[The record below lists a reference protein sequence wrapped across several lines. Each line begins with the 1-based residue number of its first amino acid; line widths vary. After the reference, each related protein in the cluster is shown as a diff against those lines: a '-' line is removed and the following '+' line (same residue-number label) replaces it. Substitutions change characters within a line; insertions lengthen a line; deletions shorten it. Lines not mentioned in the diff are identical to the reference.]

1 MRLPMLGQNVD
12 EVRAIKQIRYA
23 IDNGVNYVD
32 TAAPYHEGKSE
43 VVLGKALR
51 DGYRRKVKIAT
62 KLTLSM
68 LNKPEEM
75 ESFLDMQLKK
85 LKTNF
90 IDYYLLHGIDAISW
104 TKLQK
109 FNAIDFLEKSQAKGK
124 IVNIGFSFHGSKS
137 LFKQVVSSANW
148 TMCQIQYNL
157 LDENY
162 QAGTESLQYAASKN
176 LAVMIMEPLRGGLLA
191 NNLPKEVKRTYSLA
205 KTKRSPAE
213 WSLRWVWNH
222 PEVTVVLSGM
232 NDEKQIEEN
241 IAICETA
248 LPKSLTRYDLS
259 IIRKATIFYRKVM
272 KIPCTACAYCMPC
285 PNGINIPF
293 NFELMNMYNLGVK
306 NQSLQMYNA
315 LLKNPINNNRS
326 DASLCKT
333 CGLCEKKC
341 PQHIKIS
348 NELKSVQA
356 TLDR

>member
-1 MRLPMLGQNVD
+1 MRLPMLGQKVD
-12 EVRAIKQIRYA
+12 EARAIKQIRYA
-23 IDNGVNYVD
+23 IDSGVNYLD

-43 VVLGKALR
+43 VVLGKALA

-62 KLTLSM
+62 KLTHSK
-68 LNKPEEM
+68 LNRPEEM
-75 ESFLDMQLKK
+75 ESFLDMQLRK
-85 LKTNF
+85 LQTDF
-90 IDYYLLHGIDAISW
+90 IDYYLLHGIDATSW
-104 TKLQK
+104 KRFQS
-109 FNAIDFLEKSQAKGK
+109 FNALNFLEKTKKKGK

-137 LFKQVVSSANW
+137 LFKEVVNSNDW

-162 QAGTESLQYAASKN
+162 QAGTDSLKYAASKN

-191 NNLPKEVKRTYSLA
+191 NNPPKEVEKIYSSA

-241 IAICETA
+241 ITVCETA

-259 IIRKATIFYRKVM
+259 IIRKVAIFYRKVM
-272 KIPCTACAYCMPC
+272 KVPCTACAYCMPC
-285 PNGINIPF
+285 PNGVNIPF
-293 NFELMNMYNLGVK
+293 NFELMNMYHLGAK
-306 NQSLQMYNA
+306 NQSLQMYDA

-333 CGLCEKKC
+333 CGACEKKC

-348 NELKSVQA
+348 IGLKSVQT